1 MTKFAA
7 TSEFTSDS
15 VQYQKKW
22 VLYLIVG
29 LVANVTTWS
38 AALFYLKIS
47 PPVYKAEWALSIPG
61 VKSTTNVNVP
71 GIGQASSTSDSPY
84 MDAVA
89 DPREN
94 YKYLSGTREVIE
106 AAANQLHMTA
116 GKFGRAKIKIIDNS
130 TLMSLEIEGGTPQ
143 EAQNKALALHKAL
156 KERIDKLRKEE
167 LAQQDLRLETTLGSS
182 EKKLQAA
189 QQRVSAYKA
198 RSGLSSPEQ
207 LRELSVNLESL
218 RRQRAEVLAQ
228 TEQAST
234 KFRQLSA
241 KLGLSAQQAAD
252 ALALQSD
259 QLFQQYLSDYSK
271 VTGELTQLRS
281 RFTSNHPTV
290 VSKQAEQEA
299 VQADLL
305 QQGQS
310 LLGRAITPDTLKQL
324 NLNEKNS
331 SPQRASL
338 FQELISLQT
347 EQQGLQSQAQELER
361 QIAILES
368 RLANLDQKESELDD
382 LKRDVQIAETIFSS
396 TLTKLDLSQS
406 EVSASYP
413 SVVLFTK
420 PGLPEE
426 PTKPKR
432 KLVLAGA
439 AMASFFF
446 TTGTS
451 SLWVRDRKMQQAKQ
465 IDRKHRLI

>member
-1 MTKFAA
+1 
-7 TSEFTSDS
+7 
-15 VQYQKKW
+15 
-22 VLYLIVG
+22 
-29 LVANVTTWS
+29 
-38 AALFYLKIS
+38 
-47 PPVYKAEWALSIPG
+47 
-61 VKSTTNVNVP
+61 
-71 GIGQASSTSDSPY
+71 
-84 MDAVA
+84 
-89 DPREN
+89 
-94 YKYLSGTREVIE
+94 
-106 AAANQLHMTA
+106 
-116 GKFGRAKIKIIDNS
+116 
-130 TLMSLEIEGGTPQ
+130 
-143 EAQNKALALHKAL
+143 
-156 KERIDKLRKEE
+156 
-167 LAQQDLRLETTLGSS
+167 
-182 EKKLQAA
+182 
-189 QQRVSAYKA
+189 
-198 RSGLSSPEQ
+198 
-207 LRELSVNLESL
+207 
-218 RRQRAEVLAQ
+218 VLAQ

-234 KFRQLSA
+234 KFKQLSA

-271 VTGELTQLRS
+271 VSAELTQLRS

-299 VQADLL
+299 VQAELL

-361 QIAILES
+361 QTAILDS
-368 RLANLDQKESELDD
+368 RLANLDQKESELDS

-446 TTGTS
+446 TTATM
-451 SLWVRDRKMQQAKQ
+451 SLWFRARKRQQAKQ
-465 IDRKHRLI
+465 IDRKHQLI